1 MSDEVL
7 NTPIDAIAAAN
18 LAAKGLRF
26 ETIRSSDDAFEP
38 WFQAM
43 GRGFYEAALDA
54 ESLPNRVEGF
64 ADRRICGVWDDSS
77 ADAATPVATAT
88 SWIMPLTIPGR
99 RSIPSWAISTITVAP
114 THRRRGIAR
123 NLLEAELR
131 TAVALGAPVAIL
143 TASEATIYERYGF
156 APAAMTAD
164 WTIDTRRAKW
174 IGREPDGRVQ
184 LIPKEQARDDGGFD
198 ILERALIETPGQV
211 GISGHLWR
219 RLFGLP
225 GVPNIA
231 ALRVARYDDANGI
244 GQGFV
249 IYRADSDDDSGAIRV
264 THLAA
269 ATDDAY
275 AALWRYL
282 FELDLITEVK
292 ANLRSTDEPFRW
304 QIADARAAHEDHV
317 GDHLWLRILDVK
329 TTLEARHYNAP
340 GTFVF
345 EISDELGF
353 ADGSWLLSINDA
365 GVAAVQKLDDD
376 EGFADNHRLQL
387 SVNELAAA
395 YLGATTFGTL
405 IRAGRVHEKTPAAA
419 VAADAAFRS
428 GVTPWLSVWF

>member
-7 NTPIDAIAAAN
+7 TTPIDPVAAAN
-18 LAAKGLRF
+18 LAEKGLRF
-26 ETIRSSDDAFEP
+26 ETILSSDAAFEP

-43 GRGFYEAALDA
+43 GRGFHEAAADD

-64 ADRRICGVWDDSS
+64 AHRRISGLWDDSS
-77 ADAATPVATAT
+77 ADAATPVATAS
-88 SWIMPLTIPGR
+88 SWIMPLTIPDR

-131 TAVALGAPVAIL
+131 TAVALGVPVAIL

-184 LIPKEQARDDGGFD
+184 LIPKEQARDGGAFD
-198 ILERALIETPGQV
+198 IVQRALIQTPGEV
-211 GISGHLWR
+211 GFSGHLWR

-225 GVPNIA
+225 GFPNIA
-231 ALRVARYDDANGI
+231 ALRVARYDDADGV
-244 GQGFV
+244 GQGFA
-249 IYRADSDDDSGAIRV
+249 IYRAESTDHSATIRLNY
-264 THLAA
+264 LAA

-282 FELDLITEVK
+282 FELDLVTEVK
-292 ANLRSTDEPFRW
+292 AELRSTDEPFRW

-329 TTLEARHYNAP
+329 TTLEARHYSAP

-345 EISDELGF
+345 ELSDELGF
-353 ADGSWLLSINDA
+353 ADGSWLLSIDDA
-365 GVAAVQKLDDD
+365 GAATVRKLDDA

-405 IRAGRVHEKTPAAA
+405 IRAGRISEKTPAAA

-428 GVTPWLSVWF
+428 EVTPWLSTWF